1 MHQRRIFHIDGTSPI
16 DHQTKNQFILCL
28 RAQNNTSAHPFS
40 HLKRE
45 DSSNSQFNFKIVCVS
60 EKHYTYLQCI
70 GYTYISPALFDIW
83 NLFCKTVRCWEQ
95 NEQQNSNYR
104 AKRRNRRLR
113 KSRSK
118 LIESENWE
126 NLNKEKQFR
135 FLIIDSCIFV
145 ISAIIYFICLQYT
158 FTNQISFF

>member
-60 EKHYTYLQCI
+60 
-70 GYTYISPALFDIW
+70 A
-83 NLFCKTVRCWEQ
+83 KTLHILTVHRV
-95 NEQQNSNYR
+95 Y
-104 AKRRNRRLR
+104 
-113 KSRSK
+113 
-118 LIESENWE
+118 
-126 NLNKEKQFR
+126 
-135 FLIIDSCIFV
+135 
-145 ISAIIYFICLQYT
+145 IYFARTIRYLKSILQNCSLLRAERT
-158 FTNQISFF
+158 TKLKLSSEAPKSTTSQITIETHRIGKLREFEQRKTIPFSDH